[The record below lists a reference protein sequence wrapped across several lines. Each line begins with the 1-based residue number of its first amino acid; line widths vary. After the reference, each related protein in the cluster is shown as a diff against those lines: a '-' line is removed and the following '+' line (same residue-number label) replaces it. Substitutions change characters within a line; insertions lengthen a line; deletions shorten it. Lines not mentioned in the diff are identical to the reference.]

1 MKLKLMPIVTGAVL
15 LVVAAPFALK
25 AVAVPGQ
32 QLAQATTQPA
42 NQQRIGR
49 QNQLNLTSEQ
59 KDQMRQLHQE
69 TRQKIEAVLS
79 SAQLAQ
85 YKTAMQSRRGGMRD
99 NAGQTNSTSAQGN
112 GNRRQNIFTS
122 LNLSQDQQAKI
133 REIMQSSRTRMSSIL
148 TDAQRTQMQQM
159 MRARK
164 TQSQ

>member
-1 MKLKLMPIVTGAVL
+1 MKLKLIPIITGAVL
-15 LVVAAPFALK
+15 LATAAPFAIK
-25 AVAVPGQ
+25 VMAAPGQ

-42 NQQRIGR
+42 NQQRTGR

-69 TRQKIEAVLS
+69 TRQKIEDLLS
-79 SAQLAQ
+79 SDQLTK
-85 YKTAMQSRRGGMRD
+85 YKAAMQSRRGGMRD
-99 NAGQTNSTSAQGN
+99 QAGEMNSASAQGN

-148 TDAQRTQMQQM
+148 TDSQRDQMQQM
-159 MRARK
+159 MRNRK
-164 TQSQ
+164 NQAQ

>member
-32 QLAQATTQPA
+32 QLAQATQPA
-42 NQQRIGR
+42 NQQRSGR

-164 TQSQ
+164 TQAQ